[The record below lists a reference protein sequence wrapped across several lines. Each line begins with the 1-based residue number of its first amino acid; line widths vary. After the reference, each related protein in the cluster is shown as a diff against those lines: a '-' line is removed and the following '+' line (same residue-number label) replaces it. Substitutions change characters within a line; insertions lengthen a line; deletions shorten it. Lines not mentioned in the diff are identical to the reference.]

1 MITLLKPFYTLN
13 QLSEMMG
20 IDVDTIRSKIQSLE
34 LTPDLM
40 IGKILHFSEISKN
53 KIIGFYEFEKTFSE
67 IIYEQKN
74 KPKEKFEVFES
85 SMNK

>member
-1 MITLLKPFYTLN
+1 
-13 QLSEMMG
+13 
-20 IDVDTIRSKIQSLE
+20 
-34 LTPDLM
+34 M
-40 IGKILHFSEISKN
+40 IGKTLQFSEISKN
-53 KIIGFYEFEKTFSE
+53 KIIGLYEFEKTFSE